1 MSAEQIISQ
10 YPERYQKVSDSL
22 PGQSVS
28 WLKDFREQAIQEFS
42 STGFPSLR
50 EEEWRYTNVSAI
62 EKKLFSPVLS
72 SEIGAI
78 DLAGLNQYFIND
90 AWSVV
95 LVDGHFSES
104 LSKLEGLPETVKV
117 LNMAAAVE
125 TQSDVLKKYFS
136 QAVDSTENGF
146 VAFNTAWFSD
156 GVFIHVPA
164 KEALAKPVQI
174 LHVVTQA
181 GFMANTRHIIAVDES
196 AEAKVIESFVGCD
209 EAYCSAA
216 VVEVFVGQNAN
227 LSLYKLQM
235 EGHKA
240 YHFGGTYIKQARDSH
255 FTHHNF
261 AFGGLLARSDIHTDL
276 DQASECDL
284 NGLSLGE
291 KRQHIDNHTR
301 INHDQPHAVSREL
314 YKAVLNQRARSVF
327 QGRVLVAEQAQK
339 TDSDMHNHNL
349 LLSDDAEADA
359 KPQLEI
365 YADDV
370 KCAHGVTVG
379 QLDETSIFYL
389 QSRCVDET
397 TAKNMLTFAFANEMV
412 EKIDIKSLHDMVLQQ
427 LLVRFPQA
435 GIQQDWL

>member
-10 YPERYQKVSDSL
+10 YPELYQKISDSL
-22 PGQSVS
+22 PGQSIA
-28 WLKDFREQAIQEFS
+28 WLKTLRKQAAQQFS

-72 SEIGAI
+72 SELGAI
-78 DLAGLNQYFIND
+78 DFAGLNQYLIAD
-90 AWSVV
+90 AWTVV
-95 LVDGHFSES
+95 LIDGHFSES
-104 LSKLEGLPETVKV
+104 LSCLEGLPGAVQV
-117 LNMAAAVE
+117 MNMATALEDQA
-125 TQSDVLKKYFS
+125 DVLEKYFS
-136 QAVDSTENGF
+136 LAVGPKENGF

-156 GVFIHVPA
+156 GIFIHVPA
-164 KEALAKPVQI
+164 KEVLAKPVQV
-174 LHVVTQA
+174 LHVVTQT
-181 GFMANTRHIIAVDES
+181 GFMANTRHIIALEES
-196 AEAKVIESFVGCD
+196 AEATVIESFVGCD

-216 VVEVFVGQNAN
+216 VMEVFVGQNAD
-227 LSLYKLQM
+227 LELYKLQL
-235 EGHKA
+235 EGEKA
-240 YHFGGTYIKQARDSH
+240 YHFGGTYVKQARDSR

-261 AFGGLLARSDIHTDL
+261 AFGGILARSDIHSDL
-276 DQASECDL
+276 GQAAECDL

-301 INHDQPHAVSREL
+301 INHLQPHAVSREL
-314 YKAVLNQRARSVF
+314 YKGVFNQRARGVF

-349 LLSDDAEADA
+349 LLSDDAEADT

-379 QLDETSIFYL
+379 QLDEKSIFYL
-389 QSRCVDET
+389 QSRCVDEE
-397 TAKNMLTFAFANEMV
+397 TARNMLTFAFANEMV
-412 EKIDIKSLHDMVLQQ
+412 EKIKLKSLHDKVLEQ
-427 LLVRFPQA
+427 LLERFPQA

>member
-1 MSAEQIISQ
+1 MSAEQISSQ
-10 YPERYQKVSDSL
+10 YPELYKEVSGSL
-22 PGQSVS
+22 PGQSIV
-28 WLKDFREQAIQEFS
+28 WLKALRKQAIQQFS

-72 SEIGAI
+72 SESAAVEL
-78 DLAGLNQYFIND
+78 DQLNQYLIDD

-95 LVDGHFSES
+95 IVNGHFSAS
-104 LSKLEGLPETVKV
+104 LSNLDELPESVTVM
-117 LNMAAAVE
+117 NMTRAIVE
-125 TQSDVLKKYFS
+125 KSEQLEKYFS
-136 QAVDSTENGF
+136 HAVDSTENGF
-146 VAFNTAWFSD
+146 VAFNMAWFSD
-156 GVFIHVPA
+156 GIFIHVPA
-164 KEALAKPVQI
+164 KVILAKPVQI

-196 AEAKVIESFVGCD
+196 VEAKVIESYVGCD
-209 EAYCSAA
+209 EAYCTAA
-216 VVEVFVGQNAN
+216 VVEVFVGQNAH
-227 LSLYKLQM
+227 LTLYKLQM
-235 EGHKA
+235 EGSKA
-240 YHFGGTYIKQARDSH
+240 YHFGGTYVKQARDSH
-255 FTHHNF
+255 FSHHNF

-276 DQASECDL
+276 EQASECDL

-301 INHDQPHAVSREL
+301 INHLQPYAVSREL

-327 QGRVLVAEQAQK
+327 QGRVLVAEHAQK

-349 LLSDDAEADA
+349 LLSDDAEADT

-379 QLDETSIFYL
+379 QLDEQSIFYL
-389 QSRCVDET
+389 QSRCVDKT
-397 TAKNMLTFAFANEMV
+397 TARNMLTFAFANEMV
-412 EKIDIKSLHDMVLQQ
+412 EKINIKSLHDIVLEK
-427 LLVRFPQA
+427 LLARFPQA